1 MMKNKAQISVEY
13 LIIIGLSFAVLIP
26 TGYFFY
32 SYSQSSNEET
42 MRLQISQLGN
52 EMLKNSESIY
62 GLADGSLVTL
72 DLKYPG
78 NIRRIY
84 VLNSNEL
91 VINYELSSGINDA
104 VFYSR
109 VPLSGMYNIDGTL
122 CTPPCGNSTFST
134 LAPTKGQH
142 SLKFESRT
150 SYVLITILE

>member
-1 MMKNKAQISVEY
+1 MQKSAQISIEY
-13 LIIIGLSFAVLIP
+13 MIIIGLSFAVLIP

-42 MRLQISQLGN
+42 SRLQISQLGN

-72 DLKYPG
+72 DLKYPS
-78 NIRRIY
+78 NVRNIY

-91 VINYELSSGINDA
+91 IVNYELSSGVNDA

-109 VPLSGMYNIDGTL
+109 VPLSGLYYLNGSA
-122 CTPPCGNSTFST
+122 CNPPCANSTFTNES
-134 LAPTKGQH
+134 AQPGKH

-150 SYVLITILE
+150 SYVLISTSS